1 MRIIRASE
9 IGSYLYCQRSW
20 WYRISGV
27 EPENKRELQV
37 GTEIHYQHGRTVL
50 VSTFMRLA
58 GFIFLLAA
66 IGVLIYFLVTG
77 L

>member
-1 MRIIRASE
+1 
-9 IGSYLYCQRSW
+9 
-20 WYRISGV
+20 
-27 EPENKRELQV
+27 
-37 GTEIHYQHGRTVL
+37 VL
-50 VSTFMRLA
+50 VSAFLRMA

>member
-20 WYRISGV
+20 WYRISGL
-27 EPENKRELQV
+27 EPENKKELQT

-50 VSTFMRLA
+50 AA
-58 GFIFLLAA
+58 GLLRIAGVVLFLAA
-66 IGVLIYFLVTG
+66 LAFLVYY
-77 L
+77 LVVVL